1 MAGYEIFYNAKIA
14 EQKGP
19 GRAFLAFCKYFYC
32 FQQIS
37 WIQFIGNPHKS
48 LFLSP
53 MLTYFT
59 KKSLLDEN
67 LLQFHC
73 QEPGI
78 EHNGKK

>member
-1 MAGYEIFYNAKIA
+1 MFYNAKIA
-14 EQKGP
+14 EQHGP
-19 GRAFLAFCKYFYC
+19 AGAFYAFCKYFHC
-32 FQQIS
+32 FQPIS
-37 WIQFIGNPHKS
+37 QTRMVGNPHKS